1 MILLQVVD
9 DDPSRGAVMHQS
21 NAKAI
26 AQQNNAKAAYSSA
39 TWRTVTVATAVA
51 FMMGLS
57 SPAKAACDP
66 TSTEGVIGGLAGAA
80 IGGFLGSK
88 VGSGSG
94 RTFATIGGVLAGGL
108 LGNQVATRLTCQD
121 QQAVYSTTQSTL
133 EDYPSGRSATWNNPD
148 SGHWGTVTPTKTY
161 VDSRGQ
167 NCREFE
173 QTIYID
179 GRPEKGVGEAC
190 RQSDGSWRIID
201 G

>member
-1 MILLQVVD
+1 
-9 DDPSRGAVMHQS
+9 MHQS

-26 AQQNNAKAAYSSA
+26 TQNTCAQTASNSV
-39 TWRTVTVATAVA
+39 TWGAIAGATALA
-51 FMMGLS
+51 FMISLS
-57 SPAKAACDP
+57 TPAKAACDP

-108 LGNQVATRLTCQD
+108 LGNQAATRLTCQD
-121 QQAVYSTTQSTL
+121 QQEVYSTTQSTL

-161 VDSRGQ
+161 VDGRGQ

-190 RQSDGSWRIID
+190 RQPDGSWRIIE

>member
-1 MILLQVVD
+1 
-9 DDPSRGAVMHQS
+9 MHQS

-26 AQQNNAKAAYSSA
+26 AQQNHAKAAYSSA

-161 VDSRGQ
+161 VDSSGQ

>member
-1 MILLQVVD
+1 
-9 DDPSRGAVMHQS
+9 MHQS
-21 NAKAI
+21 NAKVLARTRRPRSASHPAI
-26 AQQNNAKAAYSSA
+26 WGTIAA
-39 TWRTVTVATAVA
+39 ATAVA
-51 FMMGLS
+51 FMIGIAT
-57 SPAKAACDP
+57 PAKASCDP

-80 IGGFLGSK
+80 LGGFLGSK

-133 EDYPSGRSATWNNPD
+133 EEYPSGRSATWNNPD
-148 SGHWGTVTPTKTY
+148 SGHWGTVTPTRTY
-161 VDSRGQ
+161 VDSSGQ

-190 RQSDGSWRIID
+190 RQPDGTWRIID